1 LAYAGIGLL
10 IAAIFS
16 VDAVTS
22 MGYLVPLF
30 YLCPLWLAFRLPSPW
45 PALWV
50 AALCGGLTVVG
61 LFISP
66 PGIEV
71 KMAAGNRALEI
82 GMLGGVTGLFWHRRR
97 ADEAL
102 LDIKERLEQQVA
114 DQTHTLRRVNQQ
126 LTQQLVERRH
136 IEAALRESRER
147 LELAT
152 KGADAGVWDW
162 DLRTNR
168 VYFAPRWKSQL
179 GYAEHEI
186 GDTFDEWESRFHPD
200 DRERAL
206 EAIRAYLEGDLLIYN
221 MEYRLR
227 HKDGSYRWIL
237 TSGSA
242 FRDEKAALVRMTGV
256 HIDMTERKQ
265 AEESLRLVQERYRNM
280 VEQALQGIFQT
291 TVEGHYVTVNRALAR
306 LYGYDSPEH
315 MLSLIPDD
323 PRQLYVDPDRWMDFK
338 RQMQDS
344 GEVRKFE
351 VQVRRRDGTLIWVSQ
366 NVRALHNK
374 DGTVAGYEG
383 IVEDITARK
392 EAETALRASEERYR
406 NIVEVASDIVY
417 RTDERGLFT
426 YCNPTSLRLLGYAPD
441 ELIGRHSLAL
451 VHPAHR
457 PHAQRFYGRQF
468 VRNLSRTYYELPA
481 VSKSG
486 AEVWLGQNVQLLRE
500 GGRITGFQVIAR
512 DITERKRVESA
523 LRESEERFATAFRGS
538 PAAMAISRYEDGRL
552 LDVNEAFLRA
562 FDVTRLEVIG
572 TPALDFGLRLQSEE
586 RDELLHL
593 LKRDGH
599 IRFMEKDYFLK
610 SGDVRHCLLNVEVLS
625 IGREQCLLTVIL
637 DITRR
642 KQAEDALHRNQ
653 EVLLKHQ
660 DVLMRLT
667 QNAHISTGQ
676 WSQALRDIMEASTE
690 GLGVERAGVWL
701 FDRDG
706 LHLRCVELY
715 EQSLRRHSDGL
726 VTDGEPTA
734 YLDRLACEGVIAID
748 DVGDDPHAGDRVLA
762 AFAPPGMSAVLD
774 VPISREGKLAGIVC
788 HEHVGPPRSWTVAE
802 QQFAA
807 AIGHTVLLAYEATN
821 RREAEQ
827 ALLIAKE
834 AAEAANRAKSDFLA
848 TMSHEIRTPMNA
860 IVGMADLLSETPLNE
875 DQQEYV
881 RIFRDAGTN
890 LVGLINNILD
900 LSKIEA
906 GHLEMDAVEFDL
918 HDLVQR
924 VAELVAIRA
933 NEKNLELAY
942 RITPEV
948 PGYLIGD
955 PNRLRQI
962 LINLLGNAIRFTE
975 TGEVVLQIQRDP
987 QGRDPG
993 MLLFS
998 VRDTGIGIP
1007 ADKHA
1012 LIFDSFS
1019 QADHSITRQY
1029 SGTGLGLAIAKK
1041 LVARMGG
1048 RIWVESDVGTGS
1060 TFFFTASFGV
1070 RARQVAAEPLPQ
1082 WERLTG
1088 LKTLVIDDNMT
1099 NRLIVKETLGA
1110 WGIPVEE
1117 AADGREALDRLGQ
1130 AGEAGQPFRLVVM
1143 DVHMPGQSGWQV
1155 AESMA
1160 RRSEL
1165 STIPI
1170 IMLASERS
1178 HNDQHLIRRLGIA
1191 RFLSKPFRRSE
1202 LFNAIMTVV
1211 GTQPALSAASAA
1223 AEESIQFSLV
1233 PPLRILLVED
1243 FADNRRMI
1251 ELYLKKS
1258 PHRLDMAV
1266 NGQSAVDMF
1275 VRDPYDL
1282 ILMDVQMPV
1291 MDGYTATKLI
1301 RAWERERHR
1310 PPTPI
1315 LALTANALKGEVQKS
1330 LAAGCTA
1337 HLVKPIRKAQLLQAI
1352 AQYAGDRN
1360 PDDASPAEPAAEE
1373 KFVLKVSAELE
1384 ALMPK
1389 FFANRRRD
1397 AGEILDA
1404 LARKDFDR
1412 IRAIGHGVKGAGGTY
1427 GSIVISDLG
1436 ARIEQAAIQ
1445 QKADA
1450 IDADVRSL
1458 IDYLNRVELVF
1469 LQVGGDAACEC

>member
-1 LAYAGIGLL
+1 
-10 IAAIFS
+10 
-16 VDAVTS
+16 
-22 MGYLVPLF
+22 
-30 YLCPLWLAFRLPSPW
+30 
-45 PALWV
+45 
-50 AALCGGLTVVG
+50 
-61 LFISP
+61 
-66 PGIEV
+66 
-71 KMAAGNRALEI
+71 
-82 GMLGGVTGLFWHRRR
+82 
-97 ADEAL
+97 
-102 LDIKERLEQQVA
+102 
-114 DQTHTLRRVNQQ
+114 
-126 LTQQLVERRH
+126 LTQQLVDRRH

-168 VYFAPRWKSQL
+168 VYFSPRWKGQL

-186 GDTFDEWESRFHPD
+186 GDTFEEWESRFHPD

-206 EAIRAYLEGDLLIYN
+206 EAIRAYLEGDSLIYN

-242 FRDEKAALVRMTGV
+242 FRDDKAALVRMTGV

-265 AEESLRLVQERYRNM
+265 AEESLRVAQERYRNI

-291 TVEGHYVTVNRALAR
+291 TVEGQYVTVNRALAR

-323 PRQLYVDPDRWMDFK
+323 PRLFYVDPERWTAF
-338 RQMQDS
+338 RREMQES
-344 GEVRKFE
+344 GVVTKFE
-351 VQVRRRDGTLIWVSQ
+351 VQVRRRDGMPIWVSQ
-366 NVRALHNK
+366 NVRALHSK
-374 DGTVAGYEG
+374 DGTVEGYEG

-392 EAETALRASEERYR
+392 EAEAALRASEERYR
-406 NIVEVASDIVY
+406 NIIEVASDIVY
-417 RTDERGLFT
+417 RMDERGMFT

-441 ELIGRHSLAL
+441 ELIGRHALAL
-451 VHPAHR
+451 VHPAYR
-457 PHAQRFYGRQF
+457 TQAQRFYGRQF
-468 VRNLSRTYYELPA
+468 ARNRLRTYYELPA
-481 VSKSG
+481 LSKSG
-486 AEVWLGQNVQLLRE
+486 AEVWLGQNVQLLRD
-500 GGRITGFQVIAR
+500 GDRVTGFQVIAR

-562 FDVTRLEVIG
+562 FGVTRAEVIG
-572 TPALDFGLRLQSEE
+572 TTALDFGLRLKPEE
-586 RDELLHL
+586 RDEVLCL

-610 SGDVRHCLLNVEVLS
+610 SGDVRHCLLNVEILS
-625 IGREQCLLTVIL
+625 IGREQCLLTLIL

-660 DVLMRLT
+660 DILMRLA
-667 QNAHISTGQ
+667 QNPHIGTGQ

-690 GLGVERAGVWL
+690 GLEVERAAVWL
-701 FDRDG
+701 YDRDG
-706 LHLRCVELY
+706 RHLRCVELY
-715 EQSLRRHSDGL
+715 ERSLRRHSDGQ
-726 VTDGEPTA
+726 VVMAGEHHA
-734 YLDRLACEGVIAID
+734 YFERLAREGVIAMNDVRD
-748 DVGDDPHAGDRVLA
+748 DLDAGDRALA
-762 AFAPPGMSAVLD
+762 TVAPHGMNAVLD

-788 HEHVGPPRSWTVAE
+788 HEHVGASRSWTVAE

-807 AIGHTVLLAYEATN
+807 AIGHMVLLAYEATN

-827 ALLIAKE
+827 ALMIAKE

-906 GHLEMDAVEFDL
+906 GHFEMDAIEFDL

-942 RITPEV
+942 RIRPEV
-948 PGYLIGD
+948 PGYLVGD

-975 TGEVVLQIQRDP
+975 AGEVVLQIQPDP

-993 MLLFS
+993 TLLFS

-1012 LIFDSFS
+1012 VIFDSFS

-1029 SGTGLGLAIAKK
+1029 SGTGLGLAIAQK
-1041 LVARMGG
+1041 LVDRMGG
-1048 RIWVESDVGTGS
+1048 RIWVESEVGEGS

-1070 RARQVAAEPLPQ
+1070 RARQSPAEPLPQ

-1117 AADGREALDRLGQ
+1117 AADGDVALNRLVQ
-1130 AGEAGQPFRLVVM
+1130 AGEAGDPYRLVIL
-1143 DVHMPGQSGWQV
+1143 DVHMPGRSGWQV
-1155 AESMA
+1155 AESMT

-1165 STIPI
+1165 SSIPI

-1178 HNDQHLIRRLGIA
+1178 RGDQHLIRRLGIT
-1191 RFLSKPFRRSE
+1191 RFLSKPFRRSD

-1211 GTQPALSAASAA
+1211 GTQPALPVSSDPV
-1223 AEESIQFSLV
+1223 EESVQFVLGR
-1233 PPLRILLVED
+1233 PLRILLVED
-1243 FADNRRMI
+1243 FSDNRRMI

-1258 PHRLDMAV
+1258 PHRLDMAA
-1266 NGQSAVDMF
+1266 NGRMAVDMF
-1275 VRDPYDL
+1275 IRAPYDL
-1282 ILMDVQMPV
+1282 VLMDVQMPV
-1291 MDGYTATKLI
+1291 MDGYTATKVI
-1301 RAWERERHR
+1301 REWERKQHR
-1310 PPTPI
+1310 PPAPI
-1315 LALTANALKGEVQKS
+1315 LALTANALKGEGQKS

-1352 AQYAGDRN
+1352 AQYTGTRDSN
-1360 PDDASPAEPAAEE
+1360 GVPPPEAAVQER
-1373 KFVLKVSAELE
+1373 FVLEVSTELE

-1404 LARKDFDR
+1404 LARGDFDR

-1427 GSIVISDLG
+1427 GSTVISDLG
-1436 ARIEQAAIQ
+1436 ARIEEAAIQ
-1445 QKADA
+1445 QQADA

-1458 IDYLNRVELVF
+1458 IDYLDRVELVF
-1469 LQVGGDAACEC
+1469 L

>member
-10 IAAIFS
+10 IAAIFI
-16 VDAVTS
+16 VDVLTS
-22 MGYLVPLF
+22 LGYLVSLL
-30 YLCPLWLAFRLPSPW
+30 YLCPIWLSFRLHPSW
-45 PALWV
+45 AALWI
-50 AALCGGLTVVG
+50 AALSGVLTVLG
-61 LFISP
+61 LFISS
-66 PGIEV
+66 PGIEIS
-71 KMAAGNRALEI
+71 MAVVNRALGI
-82 GMLGGVTGLFWHRRR
+82 GVLAGVTGLFWHRRR

-102 LDIKERLEQQVA
+102 LGIKERLERQVA

-126 LTQQLVERRH
+126 LTQQLVDRRH

-168 VYFAPRWKSQL
+168 VYFSPRWKSQL

-186 GDTFDEWESRFHPD
+186 GDTFDEWESRLHPD

-242 FRDEKAALVRMTGV
+242 FRDDKAALVRMTGV

-265 AEESLRLVQERYRNM
+265 AEETLRSVQERYRNI

-291 TVEGHYVTVNRALAR
+291 TVDGHYVTVNRALAR
-306 LYGYDSPEH
+306 LYGYESPEH

-323 PRQLYVDPDRWMDFK
+323 PRQLYVDPERWTDFK
-338 RQMQDS
+338 RQMQES
-344 GEVRKFE
+344 GVVTKFE
-351 VQVRRRDGTLIWVSQ
+351 AQVRRRDGTLIWVSQ

-374 DGTVAGYEG
+374 DGTVGGYEG

-392 EAETALRASEERYR
+392 EAEAALRASEERYR

-417 RTDERGLFT
+417 RTDERGIFT
-426 YCNPTSLRLLGYAPD
+426 YCNPTSLRLLGYAPE
-441 ELIGRHSLAL
+441 ELVGRHAFVL
-451 VHPAHR
+451 VQPAYR
-457 PHAQRFYGRQF
+457 PQVQRFYGRQF
-468 VRNLSRTYYELPA
+468 VRNRPRTYFELPA

-500 GGRITGFQVIAR
+500 GDRVTGFQVIAR

-562 FDVTRLEVIG
+562 FGVTCAEVIG
-572 TPALDFGLRLQSEE
+572 TTALDFGLRLKSEE
-586 RDELLHL
+586 RDELLDL

-599 IRFMEKDYFLK
+599 IRFLEKDYFLK

-625 IGREQCLLTVIL
+625 IGREQCLLTLIL

-653 EVLLKHQ
+653 QVLLKHQ
-660 DVLMRLT
+660 DILMRLT
-667 QNAHISTGQ
+667 QNVHISTGQ

-690 GLGVERAGVWL
+690 GLKVERAGVWL

-706 LHLRCVELY
+706 LHVRCVELY
-715 EQSLRRHSDGL
+715 EQSLRRHSDGQ
-726 VTDGEPTA
+726 VIPAGEHQA
-734 YLDRLACEGVIAID
+734 YFERLAREGVIAMK
-748 DVGDDPHAGDRVLA
+748 DVRGDPDAGRRALA
-762 AFAPPGMSAVLD
+762 ALAPQGMSAVLD
-774 VPISREGKLAGIVC
+774 VPISREGKLAGMVC
-788 HEHVGPPRSWTVAE
+788 HEHVGATRTWTVAE

-807 AIGHTVLLAYEATN
+807 AIGHMVLLAYEATN

-860 IVGMADLLSETPLNE
+860 IIGMADLLSETPLND

-906 GHLEMDAVEFDL
+906 GHLEMDAIEFDL

-948 PGYLIGD
+948 PGYLVGD

-975 TGEVVLQIQRDP
+975 AGEVVLQIQPDP
-987 QGRDPG
+987 QGLDPG

-1041 LVARMGG
+1041 LVDRMGG
-1048 RIWVESDVGTGS
+1048 RIWVESEVGKGS

-1070 RARQVAAEPLPQ
+1070 RARQSVAEPLPQ

-1117 AADGREALDRLGQ
+1117 AADGGEALDRLMQ
-1130 AGEAGQPFRLVVM
+1130 AGEAGDPYRLVIL
-1143 DVHMPGQSGWQV
+1143 DVHMPGKSGWQV

-1170 IMLASERS
+1170 IILASERS
-1178 HNDQHLIRRLGIA
+1178 HNDQQLIRRLGIT
-1191 RFLSKPFRRSE
+1191 RFLSKPFRRSD

-1211 GTQPALSAASAA
+1211 GMQPALSASSGPV
-1223 AEESIQFSLV
+1223 EESIQAGI
-1233 PPLRILLVED
+1233 PRPLRILLVED

-1251 ELYLKKS
+1251 ELYLKKT

-1275 VRDPYDL
+1275 TRGPYDL
-1282 ILMDVQMPV
+1282 VLMDVQMPV

-1301 RAWERERHR
+1301 RAWEREQLR
-1310 PPTPI
+1310 PPVPI

-1337 HLVKPIRKAQLLQAI
+1337 HLVKPIRKAHLLQAI
-1352 AQYAGDRN
+1352 AQYAGNRDPN
-1360 PDDASPAEPAAEE
+1360 GAPPPEPAALE
-1373 KFVLKVSAELE
+1373 KFVLEVSAELE

-1404 LARKDFDR
+1404 LAKSDFER

-1427 GSIVISDLG
+1427 GSTVISDLG
-1436 ARIEQAAIQ
+1436 ARIEQAAIRQ
-1445 QKADA
+1445 QADV

-1458 IDYLNRVELVF
+1458 IDYLDRVELVF
-1469 LQVGGDAACEC
+1469 L